1 MSAGL
6 SDCGICVS
14 GRRSLAFPDAVHSK
28 VHALLRAVQKSP
40 FPSCPRGG
48 RHRALRVRFAP
59 MEPACRPDQFRQGP
73 RIG

>member
-28 VHALLRAVQKSP
+28 VHALLQAVQKSR

-59 MEPACRPDQFRQGP
+59 MEAACRPEQFRQGP